1 MLTLSIEARVSPEP
15 ETIELLRRHRLA
27 LSYAINKILC
37 QNLKSTK
44 DIYRGLYRELIEWFR
59 LPSRVVIECY
69 GGAIAYSKA

>member
-1 MLTLSIEARVSPEP
+1 VLTLSIEARVSPEP

-44 DIYRGLYRELIEWFR
+44 DIYRGLYRELIE
-59 LPSRVVIECY
+59 
-69 GGAIAYSKA
+69 